1 MRANMAVA
9 LQLPSSPALCRH
21 IWRRRALRA
30 GSVVGNSVW
39 WQKREMLLLLV
50 LRWGS
55 NFLNDYL
62 AELSTCNFGVYLLF
76 FTSQCKAVIV
86 NVRTLL
92 LSMYTVFCLV
102 EALGTLHRT
111 YNMHFNHPFF
121 YFFLPHPVNHTGSHL
136 RMKDFDKYET
146 STTDHSKTQSDEN

>member
-1 MRANMAVA
+1 MSWFHEVMRANMAVA

-121 YFFLPHPVNHTGSHL
+121 LFFFTSSCQPHRV
-136 RMKDFDKYET
+136 T
-146 STTDHSKTQSDEN
+146 SQDERFW